1 MITCSSCV
9 PVVAQAPVQ
18 CTVVSGT
25 AQTPRHFTPSRKML
39 LSFMFSLTSSPPMGY
54 ECKDLC
60 ASRIPRAVERWK
72 STLRDAGNAPE
83 SSTNGEVVLV
93 GSSERWFAFP
103 SRWSWKKSE
112 KMPTAGSV
120 KAKGRRSSC
129 FAMFCWSIIFIKKP
143 ALGRFSAN
151 LLFMF

>member
-1 MITCSSCV
+1 M
-9 PVVAQAPVQ
+9 AQVPVQ
-18 CTVVSGT
+18 CAVVAGT

-39 LSFMFSLTSSPPMGY
+39 LSFLFSLTSSPPMGY

-60 ASRIPRAVERWK
+60 ASGVSWAVECWK
-72 STLRDAGNAPE
+72 SALRDAGNAPE

-112 KMPTAGSV
+112 KMPTAGSA

-129 FAMFCWSIIFIKKP
+129 FAIFCWNIFSIKKP
-143 ALGRFSAN
+143 ALGQFSAN
-151 LLFMF
+151 LPFTF